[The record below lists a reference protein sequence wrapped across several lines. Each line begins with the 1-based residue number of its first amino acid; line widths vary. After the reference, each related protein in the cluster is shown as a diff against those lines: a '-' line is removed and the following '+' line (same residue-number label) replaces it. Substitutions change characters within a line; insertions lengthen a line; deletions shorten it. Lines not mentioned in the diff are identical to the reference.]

1 MRQRHPARLLCILL
15 LAGLALSV
23 APVAPAQA
31 QQGQQGQGAQKQSGL
46 TAQEAAA
53 KARARYG
60 GKVLK
65 VTRKGDGF
73 QVRLLQESGRVV
85 TVTIR
90 E

>member
-1 MRQRHPARLLCILL
+1 MRHRHTARLLCILL
-15 LAGLALSV
+15 LAGCALSAV
-23 APVAPAQA
+23 PVTAVHA
-31 QQGQQGQGAQKQSGL
+31 QQGQGAQKQSGL

-65 VTRKGDGF
+65 VTRKGDGY
-73 QVRLLQESGRVV
+73 QVRLLQDSGRVV

>member
-1 MRQRHPARLLCILL
+1 MRRHKLTIRASAVLL
-15 LAGLALSV
+15 GLTGLSGGATV
-23 APVAPAQA
+23 SAQA
-31 QQGQQGQGAQKQSGL
+31 QQGQGSAQKQSGL
-46 TAQEAAA
+46 TAREAAA

-65 VTRKGDGF
+65 VTRKGDGY

>member
-1 MRQRHPARLLCILL
+1 MRQHHTARLLCLLL
-15 LAGLALSV
+15 LAGWALAV
-23 APVAPAQA
+23 VPVPAVQA
-31 QQGQQGQGAQKQSGL
+31 QQGQGAQKQAGL

-65 VTRKGDGF
+65 VTRKGDGY
-73 QVRLLQESGRVV
+73 QVRLLQDSGRVV

>member
-23 APVAPAQA
+23 VPVEPVHA
-31 QQGQQGQGAQKQSGL
+31 QQGQGAQKQKQSSL

-65 VTRKGDGF
+65 VTRKGDGY

>member
-1 MRQRHPARLLCILL
+1 MRQRLTARLLCILL
-15 LAGLALSV
+15 VAGWALSV
-23 APVAPAQA
+23 VPMTVVQA
-31 QQGQQGQGAQKQSGL
+31 QQGKAGAGKQSGL

-65 VTRKGDGF
+65 VTRKGDGY
-73 QVRLLQESGRVV
+73 QVRLLQASGRVV

>member
-1 MRQRHPARLLCILL
+1 MPQRHPARLLCILL
-15 LAGLALSV
+15 LAGLALS
-23 APVAPAQA
+23 ALPVEPVQA
-31 QQGQQGQGAQKQSGL
+31 QQGQGAQKQSGL

>member
-1 MRQRHPARLLCILL
+1 MRQRHIARLLCILL
-15 LAGLALSV
+15 LGGCALSAV
-23 APVAPAQA
+23 PVTAVYA
-31 QQGQQGQGAQKQSGL
+31 QQGQGAQKQSGL

-65 VTRKGDGF
+65 VTRKGDGY
-73 QVRLLQESGRVV
+73 QVRLLQDSGRVV